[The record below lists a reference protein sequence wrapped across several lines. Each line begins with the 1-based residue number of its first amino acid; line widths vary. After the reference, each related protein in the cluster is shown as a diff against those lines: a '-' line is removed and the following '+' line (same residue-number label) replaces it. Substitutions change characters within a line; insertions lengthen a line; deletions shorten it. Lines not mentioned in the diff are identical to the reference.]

1 MTPVVFQISG
11 RGAGNAFC
19 PVTTNPQSP
28 MPQHEIHGAQLRFD
42 QGQPVSPTAAGK
54 PIGELSLF
62 RPDSSVSTYG
72 QVNKIAEKT
81 DNSLEIKGVLY
92 YP

>member
-11 RGAGNAFC
+11 QGAGNAFC
-19 PVTTNPQSP
+19 PATTNPQSP

-42 QGQPVSPTAAGK
+42 LGQPISPTASGK

-62 RPDSSVSTYG
+62 RPDSSVST
-72 QVNKIAEKT
+72 
-81 DNSLEIKGVLY
+81 
-92 YP
+92 